1 MTLVFHGNPFVMDR
15 PRLAVWLQGRDEAAD
30 CDVDCRVTHKALID
44 CCGAQGIATDKLV
57 GAFEAH
63 RERIETA
70 AVRKY
75 EAGHVQHLEDRE
87 VVWLEV
93 ADLEQRRATR

>member
-1 MTLVFHGNPFVMDR
+1 MALVFHGTPFVKDR

-30 CDVDCRVTHKALID
+30 CYVDCRVTQEALKV
-44 CCGAQGIATDKLV
+44 CCGAKGIADDKLL

-63 RERIETA
+63 RERIEMTA
-70 AVRKY
+70 KREY
-75 EAGHVQHLEDRE
+75 EAGRVERLADRV

-93 ADLEQRRATR
+93 VDP

>member
-1 MTLVFHGNPFVMDR
+1 MWKPMALVFHGTPFVKDR

-30 CDVDCRVTHKALID
+30 CYVDCRVTQEALKV
-44 CCGAQGIATDKLV
+44 CCGAKGIADDKLL

-70 AVRKY
+70 AKRKY
-75 EAGHVQHLEDRE
+75 ATGHVEHLKDRK

-93 ADLEQRRATR
+93 ADL

>member
-1 MTLVFHGNPFVMDR
+1 MALVFHGTPFVKDR

-30 CDVDCRVTHKALID
+30 CYVDCRVTHKALND
-44 CCGAQGIATDKLV
+44 CCGAKGIADDKLL

-63 RERIETA
+63 RERIEMA
-70 AVRKY
+70 AKRKY
-75 EAGHVQHLEDRE
+75 EAGRVERLSDRA

-93 ADLEQRRATR
+93 ADL

>member
-1 MTLVFHGNPFVMDR
+1 MALVFHDTPFVKDR

-30 CDVDCRVTHKALID
+30 FYVDCRVTQEALKV
-44 CCGAQGIATDKLV
+44 CCGAKGIADDKLLR
-57 GAFEAH
+57 AFEEH

-70 AVRKY
+70 AKRKY
-75 EAGHVQHLEDRE
+75 ATGHVEHLKDRK

-93 ADLEQRRATR
+93 ADL

>member
-1 MTLVFHGNPFVMDR
+1 MALVFHDTPFVKDR

-30 CDVDCRVTHKALID
+30 CDVDCRVTHKALND
-44 CCGAQGIATDKLV
+44 CCGAQGIADDKLL

-70 AVRKY
+70 AKRKY
-75 EAGHVQHLEDRE
+75 ATGYVEHLKDRK

-93 ADLEQRRATR
+93 ADL

>member
-1 MTLVFHGNPFVMDR
+1 MALVFHDTPFVKDR

-30 CDVDCRVTHKALID
+30 CYVDCRVTQEALKV
-44 CCGAQGIATDKLV
+44 CCGAKGIADDKLLR
-57 GAFEAH
+57 AFEEH

-70 AVRKY
+70 AKRKY
-75 EAGHVQHLEDRE
+75 ATGRVEHLKDRK

-93 ADLEQRRATR
+93 ADL